1 MPTRSASDYTA
12 FQRAQAQAQLN
23 PTLTRTTPYS
33 EGGRSAINSILQYSD
48 MKYAT
53 TGSLPPNYVLPR
65 PIVQTRSNPQA
76 LSTVGFLGSSGVQ
89 GGTVSRPQ
97 PRTSGTSTW
106 NVPRTNLIQYA

>member
-12 FQRAQAQAQLN
+12 FQRVQAQAQLN

-76 LSTVGFLGSSGVQ
+76 LSTVGFLSSSGVQ

>member
-1 MPTRSASDYTA
+1 MPTRSASDFTA
-12 FQRAQAQAQLN
+12 FQRVQAQAQLN

-33 EGGRSAINSILQYSD
+33 EGGRTAINSLLQYSD

-53 TGSLPPNYVLPR
+53 TGQLPPNYVVAR

-76 LSTVGFLGSSGVQ
+76 LSTVAFLGSSGVQ
-89 GGTVSRPQ
+89 AGTVSRPQ

-106 NVPRTNLIQYA
+106 NVPLTNLIQHP